1 MRGRTGSR
9 SIHDIPQCRFLTV
22 SLPLRYDDHNSNPR
36 IPLRCPY
43 LPLNSP
49 SSLQH
54 CWLGFPSPVRQP
66 KSLGW
71 RPPIAL
77 SEIPQGKNILFQI
90 SNAKSNGSPNFVIKA
105 LVRELLL
112 SDLKENKDAKAI
124 VDYIMK
130 KDKLITFGTSDLKDA
145 RIIYGADITQRE
157 QIIHD
162 NGLDI
167 LLELLASGKNVEN
180 IDAEFEAE
188 IAKYITPELNLT
200 PNVGL

>member
-1 MRGRTGSR
+1 M
-9 SIHDIPQCRFLTV
+9 
-22 SLPLRYDDHNSNPR
+22 
-36 IPLRCPY
+36 
-43 LPLNSP
+43 
-49 SSLQH
+49 
-54 CWLGFPSPVRQP
+54 
-66 KSLGW
+66 
-71 RPPIAL
+71 
-77 SEIPQGKNILFQI
+77 
-90 SNAKSNGSPNFVIKA
+90 
-105 LVRELLL
+105 
-112 SDLKENKDAKAI
+112 KENKDAKAI

-167 LLELLASGKNVEN
+167 LLELLASGKKVEN